1 MLLPSYHHNLSTTT
15 TTTTTAADHQQQN
28 TTTTSNDGDITLT
41 RWTYRQLHAAALRHA
56 AYLRRAHGV
65 RPGEVVA
72 LDMANGAR
80 FVVAWFAVWALGA
93 VPAFINCHLRG
104 AALLHCV
111 GVSTARLVLVEEEEL
126 IGEREGGGGR
136 GKYAVGG
143 EVAAAL
149 AKGEFAEGQAR
160 RVIEVVGLGGKLDAV
175 LEREEGWQ
183 EIRPDDGGGGERG
196 AKLHDMGILIYTSG
210 TTGLPKP
217 AVVSWGKMRA
227 AGTFVGKWLPLK
239 KGDVLYTVSNY
250 SIPTHLETF
259 NRRHT
264 LLSRPHG

>member
-1 MLLPSYHHNLSTTT
+1 
-15 TTTTTAADHQQQN
+15 
-28 TTTTSNDGDITLT
+28 
-41 RWTYRQLHAAALRHA
+41 
-56 AYLRRAHGV
+56 
-65 RPGEVVA
+65 
-72 LDMANGAR
+72 MANGAR

-111 GVSTARLVLVEEEEL
+111 GVSTARLVLVEEEEEL
-126 IGEREGGGGR
+126 ET
-136 GKYAVGG
+136 GKYEGGG

-149 AKGEFAEGQAR
+149 AKGEFVGEGQAR
-160 RVIEVVGLGGKLDAV
+160 RVVEVVGLGGRLDEV
-175 LEREEGWQ
+175 LEREEGW
-183 EIRPDDGGGGERG
+183 EGIRPDDGGGGERG
-196 AKLHDMGILIYTSG
+196 AKMHDMGILIYTSG

-239 KGDVLYTVSNY
+239 KGDVLYTVSNS